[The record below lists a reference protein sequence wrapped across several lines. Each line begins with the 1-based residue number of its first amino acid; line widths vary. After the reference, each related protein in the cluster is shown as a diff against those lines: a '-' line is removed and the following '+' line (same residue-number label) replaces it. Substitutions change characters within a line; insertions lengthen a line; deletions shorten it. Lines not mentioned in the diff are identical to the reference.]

1 MKIGSPTQKDTMMAK
16 ALRTYL
22 AKLDSDVRG
31 YQSTVNRVFS
41 RKLTMPRHCA
51 RYFFEVLV
59 GTSHLYGDYLLLRDL
74 EPTIPTKPTADK
86 RTGTRSR
93 TDDES
98 RVREKL
104 QERFESLSCWSGF
117 HPRNEFVAENQLR
130 AQADYIANLVLHL
143 PEIYSEAT
151 TLENCVRQ
159 ALDERGFTD
168 SCLAELLVGLEHAAH
183 HASYC
188 RHALEVLSYEDSL
201 RSWSLRR
208 PA

>member
-1 MKIGSPTQKDTMMAK
+1 MVKT
-16 ALRTYL
+16 LRTYL

-31 YQSTVNRVFS
+31 YRFAVNRVFS
-41 RKLTMPRHCA
+41 RKLTVPRHCA

-86 RTGTRSR
+86 RSGTQSR

-98 RVREKL
+98 RIREKL
-104 QERFESLSCWSGF
+104 KERFESLSCWSGF
-117 HPRNEFVAENQLR
+117 HPRNEFVVENQLR
-130 AQADYIANLVLHL
+130 TQADYIANLVLHL
-143 PEIYSEAT
+143 PEIYSETT
-151 TLENCVRQ
+151 TLENSVRQ
-159 ALDERGFTD
+159 VLDEGGFTD
-168 SCLAELLVGLEHAAH
+168 SCLAELFVGLEHAAH

-188 RHALEVLSYEDSL
+188 RHALEVLSYEDSW
-201 RSWSLRR
+201 RSRRSQR